1 LTKTSRVDQMLTV
14 EPLVVCKISK
24 KKHGWGRLDELIDY
38 DYLITWTG
46 GQIKLWRANLFS
58 VVGYILEKGNT
69 NRIPRHP
76 CPSLAQHPSRSF
88 RHHLGFQALVSAPE
102 SLHKPRRCTAAV
114 NAIAGGLH
122 RTPLFANSIHPCS
135 VWLVPCL
142 IGSIV
147 SIDWVMSRLVVLVY
161 TWDLGSFD
169 FNNDGSWARIESEI
183 LLVERSIPRTRILGS
198 LGSVE

>member
-1 LTKTSRVDQMLTV
+1 MLTV

-58 VVGYILEKGNT
+58 VVGYILEIQCTTVWYIKKGNA
-69 NRIPRHP
+69 NRIPSHP

-88 RHHLGFQALVSAPE
+88 HHHLGFQALVSAPE
-102 SLHKPRRCTAAV
+102 SLHKPRRCTAAI
-114 NAIAGGLH
+114 NAGVTGGLH
-122 RTPLFANSIHPCS
+122 HTPLFVNSIHPCS
-135 VWLVPCL
+135 VRLVPWL

-161 TWDLGSFD
+161 MWDLGSFD
-169 FNNDGSWARIESEI
+169 FNNDGSLARIESEK
-183 LLVERSIPRTRILGS
+183 LLAKTSIPRTRILGS
-198 LGSVE
+198 VE

>member
-1 LTKTSRVDQMLTV
+1 MQNQQ
-14 EPLVVCKISK
+14 

-58 VVGYILEKGNT
+58 VIGYILEIQCKAVWYIKKGNA

-88 RHHLGFQALVSAPE
+88 RHHLGFQALVSAHE
-102 SLHKPRRCTAAV
+102 SLHKPRRCTDAV
-114 NAIAGGLH
+114 NAIARGLH

-135 VWLVPCL
+135 VRLVPWL

-161 TWDLGSFD
+161 MWDLGSFD
-169 FNNDGSWARIESEI
+169 FNNDGSLARIESEK
-183 LLVERSIPRTRILGS
+183 LLAERSIPRTRILGS
-198 LGSVE
+198 VE